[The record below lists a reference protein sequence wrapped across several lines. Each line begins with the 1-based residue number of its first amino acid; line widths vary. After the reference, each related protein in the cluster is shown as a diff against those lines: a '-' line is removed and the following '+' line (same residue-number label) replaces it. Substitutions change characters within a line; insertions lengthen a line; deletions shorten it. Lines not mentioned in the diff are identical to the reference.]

1 MSINRVLIE
10 FLYHLKTILKVTY
23 LRGFRF
29 PRVNMTVAYPSRFP
43 TISIPDDLD
52 SWRSRFSEF
61 PSHHS
66 FTVSIDVDRMI

>member
-52 SWRSRFSEF
+52 S
-61 PSHHS
+61 
-66 FTVSIDVDRMI
+66 